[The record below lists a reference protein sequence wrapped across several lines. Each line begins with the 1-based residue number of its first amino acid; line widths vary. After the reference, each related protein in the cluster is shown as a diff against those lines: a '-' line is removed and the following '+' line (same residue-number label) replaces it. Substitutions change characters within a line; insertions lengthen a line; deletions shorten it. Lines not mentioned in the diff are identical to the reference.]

1 MPPFSWDSSTPPC
14 PGPGRAEQRWS
25 WWCPRKNKALCW
37 LCSSCSR
44 GVSAVP
50 ASRTSGCCS
59 LLPSSLLCSLP
70 AWGGF
75 QEHSHRPMGEDP
87 CICKPG
93 PAPGMCS
100 SPTAS
105 RVWDRVML
113 SALRVQAA
121 ELPAFLTPQCW
132 FEAIQPRWTPRYPHA
147 GEGSHPYPS
156 RTEGTPKP
164 HTGPA
169 GTPITPQPLSPGPGV
184 FLIKPLPGMKWVGT
198 GSFSSQA
205 SRSLGPTAPEAGRA
219 LVEFWCPQPMGQ
231 SCIIPMWDP
240 GYGLNIISDQS

>member
-1 MPPFSWDSSTPPC
+1 MKIPERSHEGRARFSWEKQISNTTDGDTAPAAPGASRGSWGRCMPPFSWDSSTPPC

-44 GVSAVP
+44 DVSAVP

-121 ELPAFLTPQCW
+121 ELPAFLTPQCC
-132 FEAIQPRWTPRYPHA
+132 FEAIQP
-147 GEGSHPYPS
+147 
-156 RTEGTPKP
+156 
-164 HTGPA
+164 
-169 GTPITPQPLSPGPGV
+169 
-184 FLIKPLPGMKWVGT
+184 
-198 GSFSSQA
+198 
-205 SRSLGPTAPEAGRA
+205 
-219 LVEFWCPQPMGQ
+219 
-231 SCIIPMWDP
+231 
-240 GYGLNIISDQS
+240 